1 MVWPEMADE
10 TPPSSRSSGPIRAS
24 TWPMWVLGLVIAV
37 DATDQ
42 SILRGVQSL
51 IKEDFHLSDASV
63 GLLASAFVLVNALT
77 TIPAGYLA
85 DRMHRRR
92 VIGTT
97 VIAWSG
103 ITAAAGL
110 AQNFGQLIALRALL
124 GFGLGITEP
133 SNNSLLTDY
142 YPTNQR
148 GRAFS
153 IQQVMLFIGFGL
165 GLGLG
170 GAVGERWGW
179 QWAFVI
185 VGAPGLLTSILV
197 FRLREPRRGHGDRL
211 SVGIESSLDDPHDEH
226 PKLFEHG
233 FRTFVGDMLRG
244 LRDDVKTIIAIPTLR
259 YVLVGI
265 GVLLFSVTGI
275 GYWLPVY
282 FERFLDMSL
291 TEAATAVGGMVLV
304 GGVGGTLLG
313 GTLADR
319 FQNRIPGSRVAI
331 PAYCLMVGT
340 VLFLISFMPM
350 PAAPV
355 LLLQTLGLF
364 VYTIAIPALR
374 AGVGDAVPAHLRG
387 AGFAAF
393 SLISTISGA
402 AAAPLVLGALSD
414 LTNLRVA
421 FLICMP
427 PIFLGALILLRA
439 RAHLD
444 EDVAKVLMAVQRAY
458 MEQQALEQQRAA
470 EEAKADPGAPEPAG
484 DAPPG

>member
-1 MVWPEMADE
+1 
-10 TPPSSRSSGPIRAS
+10 
-24 TWPMWVLGLVIAV
+24 MWVLGLVIAV
-37 DATDQ
+37 DSADQ
-42 SILRGVQSL
+42 SILRGVQTL
-51 IKEDFHLSDASV
+51 IADDFHLSDAKV

-85 DRMHRRR
+85 DRLHRKR
-92 VIGTT
+92 VIGMT
-97 VIAWSG
+97 VVSWSA
-103 ITAAAGL
+103 ITAAAGA
-110 AQNFGQLIALRALL
+110 AQSYGQLLGLRALL

-153 IQQVMLFIGFGL
+153 VQQVMLFVGFGL

-170 GAVGERWGW
+170 GAVGEAFGW
-179 QWAFVI
+179 RWAFVL
-185 VGAPGLLTSILV
+185 VGAPGAVTALLV

-226 PKLFEHG
+226 PPLFEHG
-233 FRTFVGDMLRG
+233 LRTFVGDMLRG
-244 LRDDVKTIIAIPTLR
+244 LRDDVKTIMAIPTLR
-259 YVLVGI
+259 YVLVGV

-282 FERFLDMSL
+282 FERFLDMSV
-291 TEAATAVGGMVLV
+291 TEATGAVGFMVLV

-319 FQNRIPGSRVAI
+319 FQNRIPGGRVTI
-331 PAYCLMVGT
+331 PSYAVMIGT
-340 VLFLISFMPM
+340 VLLTVSFLPM

-355 LLLQTLGLF
+355 LLLQTLALF
-364 VYTIAIPALR
+364 VYTIAVPALR

-393 SLISTISGA
+393 SLISTVSGA

-414 LTNLRVA
+414 ATNLRVA

-439 RAHLD
+439 RSHLD
-444 EDVAKVLMAVQRAY
+444 EDVGKVLLAVQRAY

-470 EEAKADPGAPEPAG
+470 AEADAGAEADGETGRPDEPAPAG
-484 DAPPG
+484 DLPSA